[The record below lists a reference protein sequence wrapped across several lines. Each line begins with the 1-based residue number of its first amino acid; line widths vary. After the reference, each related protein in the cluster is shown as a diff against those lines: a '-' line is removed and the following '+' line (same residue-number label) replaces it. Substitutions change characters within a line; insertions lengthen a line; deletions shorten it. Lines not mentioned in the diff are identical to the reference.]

1 MMATPAQAGKKKLI
15 TSASK
20 SMATFL
26 PPMLPN
32 EVKCIA
38 KSIGGWVWTHFTLK
52 TKLHGMQ
59 HKITAVK
66 PQQTQAEKAQ
76 AQSF

>member
-1 MMATPAQAGKKKLI
+1 MHRQINWGMGLD
-15 TSASK
+15 
-20 SMATFL
+20 
-26 PPMLPN
+26 
-32 EVKCIA
+32 
-38 KSIGGWVWTHFTLK
+38 TLHPQNK
-52 TKLHGMQ
+52 KLHGMQ